1 MISWLFYALVVSA
14 AVAASAV
21 AFEVAARA
29 LRLPRRAPWAAASV
43 ALVLLPLLLPLT
55 LRLATRADDPTD
67 TVLALRLP
75 AITVTASNA
84 AAGTPADA
92 LILAV
97 LVGAS
102 AFALVRFAVAHIRLR
117 RDARSW
123 TAGEVDGVSV
133 QFSESIGPAVTGWLR
148 PAIVVPR
155 WVAQL
160 DERQRGAIMSHELEH
175 VRANDSLL
183 LNLARLLLALMPWNP
198 VAWLAYRRLQLAVEL
213 DCDRRVLARGR
224 DMPGY
229 AETLLT
235 VAQRTAVPAATLR
248 VALAEPSSF
257 LSRRITTMLQKP
269 SRSPRLLAAGGVAA
283 GALLLA
289 VACMTREPLG
299 TSSAKPV
306 QQAPRMVVSGSEE
319 QTGQRA
325 DQAYFEYQVEQPVT
339 AVPGSLA
346 PRYPDSLRTAGVEGE
361 VLVQF
366 VVDAEGR
373 PDVSTFKVLKANR
386 EEFVLAIRAALPG
399 MRFEAARKDGRAVK
413 QVVQQPF
420 MFQVL
425 R

>member
-1 MISWLFYALVVSA
+1 MISWIFYALVVSA
-14 AVAASAV
+14 AVAASAL

-43 ALVLLPLLLPLT
+43 ALVLLPLLVPLA
-55 LRLATRADDPTD
+55 LSSATPADDPAD
-67 TVLALRLP
+67 AALALRLP
-75 AITVTASNA
+75 AITITASDPA
-84 AAGTPADA
+84 TGTSTDA
-92 LILAV
+92 LILIV
-97 LVGAS
+97 LLGAS
-102 AFALVRFAVAHIRLR
+102 AVALARFAVAHARLR
-117 RDARSW
+117 RDACSW
-123 TAGEVDGVSV
+123 TAGQLDGVEV
-133 QFSESIGPAVTGWLR
+133 RFSESIGPAVTGWFR
-148 PAIVVPR
+148 AAIVVPR
-155 WVAQL
+155 WVAEL
-160 DERQRGAIMSHELEH
+160 DARQRGAIMSHELEH

-183 LNLARLLLALMPWNP
+183 LNVARLLLALMPWNP

-213 DCDRRVLARGR
+213 DCDRRVLARGA

-235 VAQRTAVPAATLR
+235 VAQRTAVSTPALR
-248 VALAEPSSF
+248 VALAEPSSL

-269 SRSPRLLAAGGVAA
+269 SRSPRLLATGGVAA

-306 QQAPRMVVSGSEE
+306 QQAPRMVVSGNEE
-319 QTGQRA
+319 QTGQRT

-339 AVPGSLA
+339 SMPGSSM

-373 PDVSTFKVLKANR
+373 PEERTFKVLKANQ

-399 MRFEAARKDGRAVK
+399 MRFQAARKDGRAVR
-413 QVVQQPF
+413 QLVQMPF
-420 MFQVL
+420 MFKVAK
-425 R
+425 

>member
-1 MISWLFYALVVSA
+1 MISWIFYALVVSA

-43 ALVLLPLLLPLT
+43 ALVLLPLLLPLA
-55 LRLATRADDPTD
+55 LRLATRANDPAD
-67 TVLALRLP
+67 TALALRLP
-75 AITVTASNA
+75 AITITASSSA
-84 AAGTPADA
+84 TGTPVDA
-92 LILAV
+92 LMLVV
-97 LVGAS
+97 LLGAS
-102 AFALVRFAVAHIRLR
+102 AFALGRFAVAHVRLR

-123 TAGEVDGVSV
+123 AAGELDGVDV
-133 QFSESIGPAVTGWLR
+133 RFSESIGPAVTGWFR
-148 PAIVVPR
+148 PSIVVPR
-155 WVAQL
+155 WVAEL
-160 DERQRGAIMSHELEH
+160 DERQRWAIMSHELEH

-183 LNLARLLLALMPWNP
+183 VNVARLLLALMPWNP

-213 DCDRRVLARGR
+213 DCDRRVLARGG

-235 VAQRTAVPAATLR
+235 VAQRTAVPAPALR
-248 VALAEPSSF
+248 VALAEPSS
-257 LSRRITTMLQKP
+257 LLARRITTMLQKP
-269 SRSPRLLAAGGVAA
+269 SRSPRLLATAGVTA

-306 QQAPRMVVSGSEE
+306 QQAPRMVVSGGEE
-319 QTGQRA
+319 EKGQGT
-325 DQAYFEYQVEQPVT
+325 DSTYFEYQVEQPVT
-339 AVPGSLA
+339 LVSGSP
-346 PRYPDSLRTAGVEGE
+346 PRYPDSLRTAGIGGE

-386 EEFVLAIRAALPG
+386 EEFVVAVRSALPE
-399 MRFEAARKDGRAVK
+399 MRFQAARKSGRAVK

-420 MFQVL
+420 MFQVSK
-425 R
+425 